1 VTLTIAAPV
10 LAARIFPRSR
20 VSTAIAVIGFAGL
33 TALSAQFSFRIPPIE
48 VPFTLQTMAVLL
60 AGGVLGSKAGAA
72 SQGLYVLAGSMGLP
86 VFAEQSSGYQILTE
100 ATGGY
105 LVGFIVSAF
114 IVGKM
119 AEHRHDRMIL
129 TGFAA
134 FLIGS
139 LVIYGFGVIGLMVNL
154 GLSFGA
160 AVATG
165 VVPFVFW
172 DVLKALAAGMAMPAA
187 WRVTGE
193 KG

>member
-1 VTLTIAAPV
+1 MTIAAPV
-10 LAARIFPRSR
+10 LAARILPRSR
-20 VSTAIAVIGFAGL
+20 AATAIAVIGFAGL
-33 TALSAQFSFRIPPIE
+33 TALAAQFSFRIPPIE

-72 SQGLYVLAGSMGLP
+72 SQALYLLAGSVGLP
-86 VFAEQSSGYQILTE
+86 VFAEQSSGYRILTE

-105 LVGFIVSAF
+105 LVGFVVAAF

-119 AEHRHDRMIL
+119 AERRHDRMIL

-139 LVIYGFGVIGLMVNL
+139 LVIYGFGVVGLMVNV

-160 AVATG
+160 AVAGG

-172 DVLKALAAGMAMPAA
+172 DVLKALAAGVGMPAA

>member
-1 VTLTIAAPV
+1 MTLTIAAPV

-20 VSTAIAVIGFAGL
+20 VSTATAVIGFAGL

-72 SQGLYVLAGSMGLP
+72 SQVLYVLAGSVGLP
-86 VFAEQSSGYQILTE
+86 VFAEQSSGYQILTG

-105 LVGFIVSAF
+105 LIGFVIAAF

-139 LVIYGFGVIGLMVNL
+139 LVIYGFGVIGLMLNA
-154 GLSFGA
+154 GLNFGA
-160 AVATG
+160 AVAGG

-172 DVLKALAAGMAMPAA
+172 DVLKALAAGVAMPAA